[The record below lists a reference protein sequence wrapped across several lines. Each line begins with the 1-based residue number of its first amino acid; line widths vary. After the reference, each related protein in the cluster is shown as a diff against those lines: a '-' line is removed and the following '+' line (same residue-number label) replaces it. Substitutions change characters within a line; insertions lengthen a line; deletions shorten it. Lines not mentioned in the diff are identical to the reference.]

1 MAAVD
6 GFVPS
11 DGTLKARVRR
21 FGINC
26 EAGRRQLGVP
36 AEEARSTA
44 GLLEELAG
52 GEYGHINADCR
63 GLLSRGAEETIEALA
78 RQAGFEDIFAA
89 ALERGHVVPIM
100 REGRYHMFGC
110 VTGFSRGV
118 LTLTRAIETPSGT
131 WVAFLA
137 ALEPAVNCTGKRP
150 PSVLLRVGD
159 ASGAGPPLV
168 RVCRRDAS
176 VLDTESGLVAINKWI
191 SAIEAAERSVFILSY
206 GLNHKRILAALIAA
220 ESRGVRIRCLV
231 DGQHQLRELQEHLTD
246 RLKGADTRIK
256 YSTNRIHAKVLLTDA
271 AGESAPPATKPA
283 RLITGSANPS
293 AFSEQCI
300 EHVLDLSATKH
311 PDIVATTVRDCEGI
325 WSSCAEVL
333 GCAERPE

>member
-1 MAAVD
+1 MAVD

-11 DGTLKARVRR
+11 DGALKARVRR

-36 AEEARSTA
+36 AEEACSTA

-89 ALERGHVVPIM
+89 ALERGHVVPIV
-100 REGRYHMFGC
+100 REGRYHMFGR

-118 LTLTRAIETPSGT
+118 LTLTRAVETPAGT
-131 WVAFLA
+131 WAAFLA
-137 ALEPAVNCTGKRP
+137 ALEPAVNCTGKRA
-150 PSVLLRVGD
+150 PSALLRARD
-159 ASGAGPPLV
+159 AGGAGPPLV

-176 VLDTESGLVAINKWI
+176 VLCTESGLAAIHKWI
-191 SAIEAAERSVFILSY
+191 CAVEAAERNVFILSY
-206 GLNHKRILAALIAA
+206 GLSHKRILAALIDA
-220 ESRGVRIRCLV
+220 ERRGVRIRCLV
-231 DGQHQLRELQEHLTD
+231 DGQHQLKELQDDLTD
-246 RLKGADTRIK
+246 RLKGADTTIK

-271 AGESAPPATKPA
+271 TGDGAPPATKSA
-283 RLITGSANPS
+283 RLITGSANAS
-293 AFSEQCI
+293 VFSEQCI
-300 EHVLDLSATKH
+300 EHVLDLSAAEH
-311 PDIVATTVRDCEGI
+311 PDIVGTTVRECEAI

-333 GCAERPE
+333 GWAERPE